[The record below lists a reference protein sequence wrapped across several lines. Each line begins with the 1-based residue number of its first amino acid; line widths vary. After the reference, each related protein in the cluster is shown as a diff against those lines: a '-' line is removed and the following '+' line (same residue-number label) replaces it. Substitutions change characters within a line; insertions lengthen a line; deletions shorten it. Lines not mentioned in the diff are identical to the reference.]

1 MIALLDGN
9 NFYASCERVF
19 QPRLNGRPVVVLS
32 NNDGCAIARS
42 DEAKALGIK
51 MGAPFFEIRHLEE
64 QAGLVALSA
73 NFELY
78 GDMSDR
84 MMSLAAGLGHR
95 QEVYSIDECFVDLD
109 GIPGD
114 LTLRARK
121 IRARIHRWI
130 GIPTCIGIAP
140 TKTLAKLA
148 NHIAKSAERKPGSY
162 PAELAQVCH
171 WPDLHSTAHKQLL
184 AATDVGEIWGVG
196 RRLSAQLN
204 QVGIRTAL
212 DLAQADPATVQRRWS
227 IVLAKTVRELNG
239 TPCLTLDDIPP
250 DKQQI
255 ACTRSFG
262 QPVTELSDL
271 IEAITEFTSRA
282 AEKLRKQNSQAGQL
296 MAFIRTSPFR
306 KKDRQHSAYRTL
318 QLTAPS
324 SDSAHLSELACA
336 IVRHL
341 YQPGH
346 RYAKA
351 GVMLMDLQSADTEQL
366 SLGLH
371 TPDTQDHETPPSR
384 ARLMQALDSINQR
397 HGRGTLHLASA
408 GTAGRHRTWVM
419 KQQRRTPGYTTDWEG
434 VVVAG

>member
-162 PAELAQVCH
+162 PAHHAQVCH
-171 WPDLHSTAHKQLL
+171 LGALSEHERMTLL
-184 AATDVGEIWGVG
+184 QATDVGEIWGVG

-212 DLAQADPATVQRRWS
+212 DLARADPVTVQRRWS

-306 KKDRQHSAYRTL
+306 KKDRQHSAYRTIPL
-318 QLTAPS
+318 PSPS
-324 SDSAHLSELACA
+324 SDSAHLTEVACT
-336 IVRHL
+336 IVRHI
-341 YQPGH
+341 YRPGH
-346 RYAKA
+346 KYAKA
-351 GVMLMDLQSADTEQL
+351 GVMLMDLQPNTSEQL
-366 SLGLH
+366 SLQLG
-371 TPDTQDHETPPSR
+371 HEEPETR
-384 ARLMQALDSINQR
+384 TRLMQALDSINQR

-408 GTAGRHRTWVM
+408 GTAGKARTWVM
-419 KQQRRTPGYTTDWEG
+419 KQERRTPGYTTDWKSLK
-434 VVVAG
+434 VAR